1 MEKKLESCA
10 VLKIDAFVS
19 PLPQNKT
26 LKMTS
31 FECFF
36 QAAIYNLAFPS
47 LRTFPPRKIIKK
59 TSTNFFHNSKKMVS
73 KILFQKNDNQALAAY
88 PNLVRTQIEAL
99 WKRN

>member
-10 VLKIDAFVS
+10 VLKIDAFIS

-26 LKMTS
+26 LKMTA
-31 FECFF
+31 FERYFRS
-36 QAAIYNLAFPS
+36 AIYNLAPPS
-47 LRTFPPRKIIKK
+47 LRTFPPRKKCRK

-73 KILFQKNDNQALAAY
+73 KIKFQKKDNQALASY

-99 WKRN
+99 WKRS